1 MKVVKMLLYLKKT
14 QNTQTKHTNI
24 KKIKMHKLQIA
35 R

>member
-1 MKVVKMLLYLKKT
+1 MKVVKMLLYLKNTKYTNKT
-14 QNTQTKHTNI
+14 YKH